1 MAQKDELKAG
11 LIFTVG
17 IIGALLLILILLLA
31 QVMFYHAQRWEERG
45 KVEQARWEQ
54 LVSLTARQ
62 EALLQGYR
70 VVDAREGVVA
80 IPIDRAMDLVVK
92 EHAGPE
98 KTFTDPAK

>member
-11 LIFTVG
+11 LIATVG

-31 QVMFYHAQRWEERG
+31 QVMFYHAQRWE
-45 KVEQARWEQ
+45 Q
-54 LVSLTARQ
+54 LGSLTARQ